1 MGLGKM
7 ALGKAKARVPRV
19 PSRVRAGDV
28 IKFVLFFG
36 AAGTVSKIGL
46 SLLKP
51 KPQKQEVKLVEIRET
66 LATNNWFLFTG
77 VNFINI
83 LLEAFTGADPKSVKR
98 Y

>member
-1 MGLGKM
+1 MSLGKM

-51 KPQKQEVKLVEIRET
+51 KPQKQ
-66 LATNNWFLFTG
+66 
-77 VNFINI
+77 
-83 LLEAFTGADPKSVKR
+83 
-98 Y
+98 